1 MTARLGR
8 NVKKYTFKLENASVS
23 PKFAKKV
30 PMISVKSVFHENS
43 SKMLIFYENELS
55 LKCFQMILRTFRGR
69 ENVRKSQKK
78 LPPLGC

>member
-30 PMISVKSVFHENS
+30 LMISVKSVFHENS
-43 SKMLIFYENELS
+43 SKMLIFHE
-55 LKCFQMILRTFRGR
+55 K
-69 ENVRKSQKK
+69 
-78 LPPLGC
+78 